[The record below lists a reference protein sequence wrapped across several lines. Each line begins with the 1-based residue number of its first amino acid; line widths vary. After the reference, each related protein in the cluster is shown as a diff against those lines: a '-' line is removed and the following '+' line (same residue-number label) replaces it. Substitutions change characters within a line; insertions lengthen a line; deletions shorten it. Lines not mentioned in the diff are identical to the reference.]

1 MTTYYTIQSVA
12 WETGLQA
19 VKDSINFPTFEEF
32 NQHLQDGIPQNSA
45 TVRRRYG
52 NLIVKRLFP
61 EHSID
66 GLLSRVWRT
75 YRDEAILSDLARVLT
90 LEAEPVIARFVI
102 EQLLAVP
109 PGTIIEPSAIRDFIS
124 AIYGSY
130 KHDSYGRIQGAVKHM
145 GLVSRVNSQLIT
157 QAVPRP
163 SDAFLILLY
172 ARLAPTPR
180 IVRVSD
186 ILASPALVGADSQT
200 QGYPFWKL
208 LGMREEAD
216 VRAILR
222 DAESAG
228 LIARYAIVDQLEQ
241 ITTRYTFDDYLAGAH
256 RL

>member
-1 MTTYYTIQSVA
+1 MTIYFTIQSIA

-19 VKDSINFPTFEEF
+19 VKDSISFATFEEF
-32 NQHLQDGIPQNSA
+32 IQHLQDSIPQNSA

-66 GLLSRVWRT
+66 GLLSRVWRS
-75 YRDEAILSDLARVLT
+75 YHDETILNDLARVST

-102 EQLLAVP
+102 EQLLVVP
-109 PGTIIEPSAIRDFIS
+109 PGTIIEPASIRDFIS
-124 AIYGSY
+124 AVFGSY
-130 KHDSYGRIQGAVKHM
+130 KHDSYGRLQSALKHM
-145 GLVSRVNSQLIT
+145 GLVSRVNGQLIT

-163 SDAFLILLY
+163 SDAFLILMH

-186 ILASPALVGADSQT
+186 ILAQMPPANDSSQT
-200 QGYPFWKL
+200 RPYPFWRE
-208 LGMREEAD
+208 LGMREESD

-222 DAESAG
+222 DAEAAG
-228 LIARYAIVDQLEQ
+228 LIARYAVVDQLEQ